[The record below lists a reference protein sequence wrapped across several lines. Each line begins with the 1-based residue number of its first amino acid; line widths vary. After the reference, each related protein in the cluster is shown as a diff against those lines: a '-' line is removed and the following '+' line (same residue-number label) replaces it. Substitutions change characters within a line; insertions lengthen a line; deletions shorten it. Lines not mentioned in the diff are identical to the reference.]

1 MPHDIPE
8 IHEFLKI
15 PNKSVDRDGR
25 LTEFLQ
31 LYNKASKTEV
41 KEKEPCLP
49 GEDCSDLV
57 SECCS
62 AILTTVF
69 GTLPLE
75 VKCTSCGRCYVL
87 REILA
92 SEKA

>member
-1 MPHDIPE
+1 MPYDIPE

-15 PNKSVDRDGR
+15 HNKTVDKDGK

-31 LYNKASKTEV
+31 LYSKASKAG
-41 KEKEPCLP
+41 EPCPP

-75 VKCTSCGRCYVL
+75 VKCLDCGKRYLLRKVL
-87 REILA
+87 G
-92 SEKA
+92 K

>member
-1 MPHDIPE
+1 MPQDIPQ

-15 PNKSVDRDGR
+15 PNNSTNKDDK

-31 LYNKASKTEV
+31 LYNKASKAG
-41 KEKEPCLP
+41 EPCPP

-69 GTLPLE
+69 GTLPLR
-75 VKCTSCGRCYVL
+75 VRCTSCDKRYVL
-87 REILA
+87 REILE
-92 SEKA
+92 SEKGV